1 MPKSYGVLRC
11 AALAA
16 CALMAATVL
25 AATPAK
31 AADPAPTTL
40 AGQKPQAQP
49 AAAKPA
55 PKVRAPKPAKPEKS
69 IEEQRAADGLW
80 MKRSNWLS
88 FRAGYAKAAGQ
99 FSGGGLVG
107 YGIAYQRMLTPRW
120 GFGGAVHHDALGH
133 LGSAVELSVPF
144 TLELNR
150 HFNWH
155 TAMRPYLGA
164 GAGYYWHKY
173 YRTGAE
179 YTGRPGFGSYLNFGT
194 NLPLNE
200 RHLLGL
206 DTRVSHVQTSKGS
219 VNPVFG
225 TEKSGETL
233 WSVKLNWAFVY
244 Y

>member
-11 AALAA
+11 TALAA
-16 CALMAATVL
+16 FALMTATVL

-55 PKVRAPKPAKPEKS
+55 PKVRAPKPVKPEKS

-88 FRAGYAKAAGQ
+88 VRAGYAKATGSYA
-99 FSGGGLVG
+99 GGGLVG

-120 GFGGAVHHDALGH
+120 AVGGAVQHDALGH
-133 LGSAVELSVPF
+133 LGRAVEISVPF
-144 TLELNR
+144 TLEVSR

-155 TAMRPYLGA
+155 TAMRPYLGV
-164 GAGYYWHKY
+164 GGGYYWHKY
-173 YRTGAE
+173 YRTGTH
-179 YTGRPGFGSYLNFGT
+179 YTGRPGAGQYLNFGA
-194 NLPLNE
+194 NMPLND
-200 RHLLGL
+200 RHLLGI
-206 DTRVSHVQTSKGS
+206 DSRVSFVETPEGA

-225 TEKSGETL
+225 TEKASQTL
-233 WSVKLNWAFVY
+233 WSVKLNWAFAY
-244 Y
+244 

>member
-1 MPKSYGVLRC
+1 MPKSYGVLRF

-16 CALMAATVL
+16 FALMTATVL

-55 PKVRAPKPAKPEKS
+55 PKVRAPKPEKS

-88 FRAGYAKAAGQ
+88 FRAGYAKATGAY
-99 FSGGGLVG
+99 SGGGLVG
-107 YGIAYQRMLTPRW
+107 YGFAYQRMVTPHW
-120 GFGGAVHHDALGH
+120 AFGGAVQHDAVGH
-133 LGSAVELSVPF
+133 LGNAVEISVPF
-144 TLELNR
+144 TLEVSR

-155 TAMRPYLGA
+155 TALRPYVGA
-164 GAGYYWHKY
+164 GGGYYWHKY
-173 YRTGAE
+173 YRTGSR
-179 YTGRPGFGSYLNFGT
+179 YSGSPGAGEYLNFGA
-194 NLPLNE
+194 NMPVND
-200 RHLLGL
+200 RHLLGI
-206 DTRVSHVQTSKGS
+206 DSRVSFVKTSEGA

-225 TEKSGETL
+225 TEKSSQTL
-233 WSVKLNWAFVY
+233 WSVKLNWAFAY
-244 Y
+244 